1 VKNRERKKM
10 TNYQPNFND
19 DRVQRRLKTALNFI
33 DARFVRKTARLNLSQ
48 STIHA
53 QSAFGQAQNPLSKYL
68 KQILLECT
76 NPNYRFNSTRDF
88 SKEYKL
94 NLIGYEYLQ
103 EVLKGLRT
111 PWREYR
117 ESRDPEIAA
126 ADFLF
131 DRYQREIESGDFKM
145 TPKSQ
150 REYHPL
156 QFIPTQIRD
165 LKFAKNG
172 YIYAYDIRS
181 AAITLLSQRAKKSGL
196 KIPTPC
202 IDQLIEDKWAIRNQ
216 LALECQTDTGTIKE
230 LLTALIQGAVIS
242 RYGQNRTFQ
251 TILRS
256 DGDLVTRLQANEWIN
271 SYKNEVR
278 AIWQVLKKEIE
289 PRPQRVAG
297 RHKAELYRSM
307 ENVVM
312 KSVRQFLKKD
322 IPRAKYMTEFDGWRT
337 DTLIDRQSL
346 GTYVRQKTGFEIEF
360 EFKNLSHLT

>member
-1 VKNRERKKM
+1 M

-19 DRVQRRLKTALNFI
+19 DRVQRRLKAALDFI
-33 DARFVRKTARLNLSQ
+33 DTTFVKKTARLNLGKA
-48 STIHA
+48 TLHA
-53 QSAFGQAQNPLSKYL
+53 KNAFGQAQHPLSKYL
-68 KQILLECT
+68 KNLLLICT
-76 NPNYRFNSTRDF
+76 NPNYRFNSSRDY
-88 SKEYKL
+88 SKEYRL
-94 NLIGYEYLQ
+94 NIVGYQYLQ

-117 ESRDPEIAA
+117 ESRDQIDPEIAA
-126 ADFLF
+126 ADLLF
-131 DRYQREIESGDFKM
+131 EHYQREIESGDFKM

-156 QFIPTQIRD
+156 QFIPTSIRD

-181 AAITLLSQRAKKSGL
+181 AAITLLSQRAKKLGL
-196 KIPTPC
+196 KTPTPC
-202 IDQLIEDKWAIRNQ
+202 VDQLIADKWAIRNQ

-242 RYGQNRTFQ
+242 RYGPNKTFQ
-251 TILRS
+251 NILRS
-256 DGDLVTRLQANEWIN
+256 DGDLVVRLQANQWLTK
-271 SYKNEVR
+271 YKNEVR
-278 AIWQVLKKEIE
+278 AIWKVLKNQIE
-289 PRPQRVAG
+289 PQPQRIAG
-297 RHKAELYRSM
+297 RHKAELYREM

-312 KSVRQFLKKD
+312 KSVKRFLKKD

-360 EFKNLSHLT
+360 ELKDLSHLI